1 MVTEKEVMGALSE
14 VMDPELGISLVDLGL
29 IYGVEVQ
36 GEKVGVKMTFTTPAC
51 PMVHFL
57 VSSVEDAVKKV
68 KGVNEVDVQL
78 VWDPPWTPDKMS
90 DAGKEKLGL
99 K

>member
-1 MVTEKEVMGALSE
+1 MVSEKEVRDALRE

-29 IYGVEVQ
+29 IYGIEVA
-36 GEKVGVKMTFTTPAC
+36 GKKVGVKMTFTTPAC

-57 VSSVEDAVKKV
+57 VSSVENAVKKV
-68 KGVNEVDVQL
+68 NGVSEVDVQL
-78 VWDPPWTPDKMS
+78 VWDPPWTPDRMS

>member
-1 MVTEKEVMGALSE
+1 MVSEKEVRDALRE

-29 IYGVEVQ
+29 IYGIEVA
-36 GEKVGVKMTFTTPAC
+36 GEKVSVKMTFTTPAC

-57 VSSVEDAVKKV
+57 VSSVENAVKKIG
-68 KGVNEVDVQL
+68 GVNEVDVQL
-78 VWDPPWTPDKMS
+78 VWDPPWTPDRMS
-90 DAGKEKLGL
+90 DTGKEKLGL

>member
-1 MVTEKEVMGALSE
+1 MVSEKEIRDALRE

-29 IYGVEVQ
+29 IYGIEVA

-57 VSSVEDAVKKV
+57 VSSVENAVKKIG
-68 KGVNEVDVQL
+68 GVNEVDVQL
-78 VWDPPWTPDKMS
+78 VWDPPWTPDRMS
-90 DAGKEKLGL
+90 DTGKEKLGL

>member
-1 MVTEKEVMGALSE
+1 MVTEKEIMGALSE

-29 IYGVEVQ
+29 IYGVDIA
-36 GEKVGVKMTFTTPAC
+36 GERVGVKMTFTTPAC

-68 KGVNEVDVQL
+68 KGVGEVDVQL

>member
-29 IYGVEVQ
+29 IYGVDVA

-68 KGVNEVDVQL
+68 EGVSDVEVQL

-90 DAGKEKLGL
+90 DEGKEKLGL

>member
-1 MVTEKEVMGALSE
+1 MVTEEEVMSALSK

-29 IYGVEVQ
+29 IYGVEIT
-36 GEKVGVKMTFTTPAC
+36 ETKVGVKMTFTTPAC

-68 KGVNEVDVQL
+68 EGVSEVEVQL

>member
-1 MVTEKEVMGALSE
+1 MVSEKGVMDALHE

-29 IYGVEVQ
+29 IYGVEITDT
-36 GEKVGVKMTFTTPAC
+36 KVGVKMTFTTPAC
-51 PMVHFL
+51 PMVHFI
-57 VSSVEDAVKKV
+57 VSSVEGAVKKV
-68 KGVNEVDVQL
+68 EGVGEVDVQL

>member
-1 MVTEKEVMGALSE
+1 MVTEKEIMGALSE

-29 IYGVEVQ
+29 IYGVDIA
-36 GEKVGVKMTFTTPAC
+36 GERVGVKMTFTTPAC

>member
-1 MVTEKEVMGALSE
+1 
-14 VMDPELGISLVDLGL
+14 MDPELGISLVDLGL
-29 IYGVEVQ
+29 IYGVEVA
-36 GEKVGVKMTFTTPAC
+36 GKKVGVKMTFTTPAC

-57 VSSVEDAVKKV
+57 VSSVENAVKKV
-68 KGVNEVDVQL
+68 NGVSEVDVQL
-78 VWDPPWTPDKMS
+78 VWDPPWTPDRMS